1 MFLMLR
7 RDGLCFDEIVSMI
20 IDERKREY
28 TEESRLD
35 WLHGFLSKVGKKNIE
50 EFFARQDFVLAIQ
63 SNESIAALPG
73 KGAPPNERDLN
84 ITYACN
90 KRENGKLD
98 IIGIRFVPK

>member
-20 IDERKREY
+20 IDERKRESS
-28 TEESRLD
+28 EESRLD

-50 EFFARQDFVLAIQ
+50 EFFARQPIEEDFVLAIQ

-73 KGAPPNERDLN
+73 KGGPPNERDL
-84 ITYACN
+84 TLHMHVT
-90 KRENGKLD
+90 KERMES
-98 IIGIRFVPK
+98 